1 MKTCRRYFITLGKMG
16 NPLTTP
22 NPQPTTIFFDGECN
36 LCSGS
41 VRFILKRDRHERF
54 RFASLQGK
62 SGQALLTVNQF
73 SKDHFNSFILLE
85 GDKVYTRSTAALRVC
100 KYLGGIWS
108 LLYVFIIVP
117 RFIRDGVYDFI
128 SGNRYA
134 WFGKRETC
142 WLPEPRWEK
151 RFLP

>member
-1 MKTCRRYFITLGKMG
+1 MG
-16 NPLTTP
+16 NPPTTH
-22 NPQPTTIFFDGECN
+22 NTQPTTIFFDGECN

-41 VRFILKRDRHERF
+41 VRFILKRDRQERF

-62 SGQALLTVNQF
+62 SGQALLTANQF
-73 SKDHFNSFILLE
+73 SKDHFDSFILLE
-85 GDKVYTRSTAALRVC
+85 DDKIYTRSSAALRVC

-108 LLYVFIIVP
+108 LLYVFIVVP

-128 SGNRYA
+128 SRNRYA